1 MTTHDVSQADHTPV
15 GHTPVGH
22 TPVGHTPVGHTPVS
36 SDAPPRPG
44 AGTPRPYRFPHFETR
59 ILSNGLR
66 IVVAP
71 IHAYPVVTILAV
83 VEAGTT
89 RDPRNAEGVAQLA
102 TRALNEG
109 TRTMNALELT
119 ERLEMLGSTLDTGA
133 DWDSAIVQLTALSSR
148 VEDGFAVLAE
158 VLREPAFPEHE
169 LERMRAERISDLAQ
183 LRSEPRGLADV
194 FFSRL
199 LYVPDSRFARLAGG
213 DESSIQRAT
222 RERLVA
228 YHAAYYRPNAT
239 ALMISGDITVD
250 EAVRH
255 ASRCLGDW
263 SGTAPEV
270 TEPVDAQ
277 RFPDARVHLVHKA
290 EAPQSELR
298 VGHVAVPRLH
308 EDYFPLL
315 VMNAIL
321 GGLFSSRLNLNLRE
335 VHAYTYGAHSAFDW
349 RRAASP
355 FEISTAVETAVT
367 ADALREIL
375 TELTRIREAPVT
387 ADELSLAIS
396 YLIGVF
402 PIRFE
407 TTAEVAGG
415 LANVEIFR
423 LPTNYF
429 DTYRDRV
436 RAVTADDVLR
446 VARTH
451 LDPARLQVVIV
462 GDATAIQEPLAALG
476 VGPVTVYDPFDAD
489 PPVPGDAS
497 VDAPVTA

>member
-1 MTTHDVSQADHTPV
+1 VSETLLPDAVP
-15 GHTPVGH
+15 
-22 TPVGHTPVGHTPVS
+22 S
-36 SDAPPRPG
+36 SPRPG

-59 ILSNGLR
+59 ILANGLR

-83 VEAGTT
+83 VEAGAT
-89 RDPRNAEGVAQLA
+89 RDPRHAEGVAQLA

-109 TRTMNALELT
+109 TVSMNALQLAQ
-119 ERLEMLGSTLDTGA
+119 RLEMLGSTLDTGA

-148 VEDGFAVLAE
+148 VEDGFSVLAE
-158 VLREPAFPEHE
+158 VLREPSFPEHE
-169 LERMRAERISDLAQ
+169 LERMRAERLSDLAQ
-183 LRSEPRGLADV
+183 LRAEPRGLADV

-199 LYVPDSRFARLAGG
+199 LYVPQSRFARLAGG
-213 DESSIQRAT
+213 DEAGIARVT
-222 RERLVA
+222 RERVVE
-228 YHAAYYRPNAT
+228 YHQAYYRPNAT

-250 EAVRH
+250 DAVRH
-255 ASRCLGDW
+255 ASRCLGAW
-263 SGTAPEV
+263 SGAAPPV
-270 TEPVDAQ
+270 AEPVDAQ
-277 RFPDARVHLVHKA
+277 RFAESRVHIVHKA
-290 EAPQSELR
+290 DAPQSELR

-308 EDYFPLL
+308 DDYFPLV

-335 VHAYTYGAHSAFDW
+335 EHAYTYGAHSAFDW

-367 ADALREIL
+367 ADALREIT
-375 TELTRIREAPVT
+375 TEFTRIREAPVT
-387 ADELSLAIS
+387 EAELSLALS

-423 LPTNYF
+423 LPSNYF

-436 RAVTADDVLR
+436 AAVTAEDVLR

-451 LDPARLQVVIV
+451 LDPSRLQVVVV
-462 GDATAIQEPLAALG
+462 GDAEAIREPLTAVG
-476 VGPVTVYDPFDAD
+476 VGPVIVYDPSDSD
-489 PPVPGDAS
+489 EPDS
-497 VDAPVTA
+497 DAPIAQS

>member
-1 MTTHDVSQADHTPV
+1 MPA
-15 GHTPVGH
+15 
-22 TPVGHTPVGHTPVS
+22 
-36 SDAPPRPG
+36 APARPG
-44 AGTPRPYRFPHFETR
+44 AGTPRPYRFPNFQTR

-83 VEAGTT
+83 VEAGAT
-89 RDPRNAEGVAQLA
+89 RDPRDVEGVAQLA

-109 TRTMNALELT
+109 TRTMNSFELAQ
-119 ERLEMLGSTLDTGA
+119 RLEMLGSTLDTGA

-169 LERMRAERISDLAQ
+169 LERMRAERLSDLAQ
-183 LRSEPRGLADV
+183 LRAEPRGLADV

-199 LYVPDSRFARLAGG
+199 LYVPASRFARLAGG
-213 DESSIQRAT
+213 DEQSIARVT
-222 RERLVA
+222 RDRVVA
-228 YHAAYYRPNAT
+228 YHESFYRPNAT

-250 EAVRH
+250 DAVRY
-255 ASRCLGDW
+255 ASRSLGDW
-263 SGTAPEV
+263 QGTAPEV
-270 TEPVDAQ
+270 SEPIDTQ
-277 RFPDARVHLVHKA
+277 RFADARVHIVHKA
-290 EAPQSELR
+290 DAPQSELR

-308 EDYFPLL
+308 EDYFPLV

-335 VHAYTYGAHSAFDW
+335 EHAYTYGAHSAFDW

-367 ADALREIL
+367 ADALREIVS
-375 TELTRIREAPVT
+375 EFARIREGVVSN
-387 ADELSLAIS
+387 DELTLATS

-436 RAVTADDVLR
+436 GAVTVDDVLR
-446 VARTH
+446 VARIH
-451 LDPARLQVVIV
+451 LDPSRLQVVVV
-462 GDATAIQEPLAALG
+462 GDARAIEEPLATLG
-476 VGPVTVYDPFDAD
+476 VGPVTVYDPSDSDTPSD
-489 PPVPGDAS
+489 PPV
-497 VDAPVTA
+497 

>member
-1 MTTHDVSQADHTPV
+1 MSDSTSVVTPV
-15 GHTPVGH
+15 LP
-22 TPVGHTPVGHTPVS
+22 PAS
-36 SDAPPRPG
+36 PRPG

-83 VEAGTT
+83 VEAGAT
-89 RDPRNAEGVAQLA
+89 RDPRDVEGVAQMA

-109 TRTMNALELT
+109 TRSMNSLELA

-133 DWDSAIVQLTALSSR
+133 DWDSAIVQLTALSAR
-148 VEDGFAVLAE
+148 VEDGFTVLAE

-169 LERMRAERISDLAQ
+169 LERMRAERLSDLAQ
-183 LRSEPRGLADV
+183 LRAEPRALADV

-199 LYVPDSRFARLAGG
+199 LYVPESRFARLAGG
-213 DESSIQRAT
+213 NEVSIAQVSRDQI
-222 RERLVA
+222 VA
-228 YHAAYYRPNAT
+228 HHQAYFRPNAT

-250 EAVRH
+250 EAVKH
-255 ASRCLGDW
+255 AARCFGDW
-263 SGTAPEV
+263 QGAAPEV
-270 TEPVDAQ
+270 TEPIDAQ
-277 RFPDARVHLVHKA
+277 RFPDARVHIVHKA
-290 EAPQSELR
+290 DAPQSELR

-308 EDYFPLL
+308 HDYFPLV

-335 VHAYTYGAHSAFDW
+335 EHAYTYGAHSAFDW

-367 ADALREIL
+367 AEALREI
-375 TELTRIREAPVT
+375 TAEFVRIREEPVT
-387 ADELSLAIS
+387 EAELSLATS

-436 RAVTADDVLR
+436 RAVTVEDVWR

-451 LDPARLQVVIV
+451 LDPSRLQVVVV
-462 GDATAIQEPLAALG
+462 GDAQVIQEPLTALG
-476 VGPVTVYDPFDAD
+476 VGAVTVYDPTDGEVIARET
-489 PPVPGDAS
+489 PV
-497 VDAPVTA
+497 AP

>member
-1 MTTHDVSQADHTPV
+1 MSTENTMP
-15 GHTPVGH
+15 P
-22 TPVGHTPVGHTPVS
+22 
-36 SDAPPRPG
+36 APTRPG
-44 AGTPRPYRFPHFETR
+44 AGAPRPYQFPQFETR
-59 ILSNGLR
+59 ILANGVR
-66 IVVAP
+66 MVVAP
-71 IHAYPVVTILAV
+71 IHTYPVVTILAV
-83 VEAGTT
+83 VEAGAT
-89 RDPRNAEGVAQLA
+89 RDPRDAEGVAQLA

-109 TRTMNALELT
+109 TRTMTALQLAQ
-119 ERLEMLGSTLDTGA
+119 RLEMLGSTLDTGA

-148 VEDGFAVLAE
+148 VEDGFSVLAD

-183 LRSEPRGLADV
+183 MRAEPRALADV

-199 LYVPDSRFARLAGG
+199 LYARDSRFARLAGG
-213 DESSIQRAT
+213 DEASIARVT
-222 RERLVA
+222 RDRVVA

-239 ALMISGDITVD
+239 ALMIVGDITVE
-250 EAVRH
+250 EAVRQ

-263 SGTAPEV
+263 AGMAPEV

-277 RFPDARVHLVHKA
+277 RYHDNRVHIVHKA
-290 EAPQSELR
+290 DAPQSELR

-308 EDYFPLL
+308 EDYFPLM

-335 VHAYTYGAHSAFDW
+335 EHAYTYGAHSAFDW

-367 ADALREIL
+367 ADALREIMA
-375 TELTRIREAPVT
+375 EFTRIREGVVSDA
-387 ADELSLAIS
+387 ELSLAVS

-407 TTAEVAGG
+407 TTAAVAGG

-423 LPTNYF
+423 LPSNYF
-429 DTYRDRV
+429 DAYRERV
-436 RAVTADDVLR
+436 AAVTVDDVLR

-451 LDPARLQVVIV
+451 LDPTRLQVVVV
-462 GDATAIQEPLAALG
+462 GNATVIQEPLAALG
-476 VGPVTVYDPFDAD
+476 VGPVTVYDPSDAD
-489 PPVPGDAS
+489 AALVLSLDNTRDA
-497 VDAPVTA
+497 

>member
-1 MTTHDVSQADHTPV
+1 MTEPIEPTPETVSAVTMP
-15 GHTPVGH
+15 P
-22 TPVGHTPVGHTPVS
+22 
-36 SDAPPRPG
+36 APQRPG
-44 AGTPRPYRFPHFETR
+44 AGTPRPYHFPHFETR
-59 ILSNGLR
+59 ILANGLR

-83 VEAGTT
+83 VEAGAT
-89 RDPRNAEGVAQLA
+89 RDPYNIEGVAQLA

-109 TRTMNALELT
+109 TASMNALELAQ
-119 ERLEMLGSTLDTGA
+119 RLEMLGSTLDTGA
-133 DWDSAIVQLTALSSR
+133 DWDSAIVQLTALATR
-148 VEDGFAVLAE
+148 VEDGFTVLAE
-158 VLREPAFPEHE
+158 VLREPSFPEHE
-169 LERMRAERISDLAQ
+169 LHRMRGERMSDLAQ
-183 LRSEPRGLADV
+183 LRTEPRGLADV

-199 LYVPDSRFARLAGG
+199 LYVPSSRFARLAGG
-213 DESSIQRAT
+213 DENSIQRVT
-222 RERLVA
+222 RERIVA
-228 YHAAYYRPNAT
+228 YHDAYYRPNAT
-239 ALMISGDITVD
+239 ALMIAGDITVD

-255 ASRCLGDW
+255 ASRCFGAW
-263 SGTAPEV
+263 TGTAPDV

-277 RFPDARVHLVHKA
+277 RFPDARVHIVHKA
-290 EAPQSELR
+290 DAPQSELR

-308 EDYFPLL
+308 EDYFPLV

-335 VHAYTYGAHSAFDW
+335 EHAYTYGAHSAFDW

-367 ADALREIL
+367 ADALREIT
-375 TELTRIREAPVT
+375 TEFARIRQAPVSE
-387 ADELSLAIS
+387 AELSLAVS

-436 RAVTADDVLR
+436 GAVTAEDVLR
-446 VARTH
+446 VAHTH
-451 LDPARLQVVIV
+451 LDPARLQVVVV
-462 GDATAIQEPLAALG
+462 GDASAIREPLEAVG
-476 VGPVTVYDPFDAD
+476 VGPVTVYDPSDAD
-489 PPVPGDAS
+489 PPDA
-497 VDAPVTA
+497 